1 MPELDQRNQQHR
13 KAHDLG
19 EFIHKELGGVH
30 RSELASEDSTD
41 EPNRKRLVWIT
52 LSNDGLKAAV
62 GTYYAGDKFELSLS
76 EVLRGGRKSDFEHYF
91 NTAVYEN
98 LLEVAAAMKGGG
110 FGS

>member
-1 MPELDQRNQQHR
+1 MQELDQRNKQHR

-19 EFIHKELGGVH
+19 EFIHKESGGVH
-30 RSELASEDSTD
+30 RWELASEDRA
-41 EPNRKRLVWIT
+41 EPNRKRQVWIK
-52 LSNDGLKAAV
+52 LSNDGLEAAV
-62 GTYYAGDKFELSLS
+62 GTVYEGDKFNLSLAA
-76 EVLRGGRKSDFEHYF
+76 VLRGERKSDFEHYF